1 MLPRAHG
8 SGLFTRGQTQV
19 MTVATLGTIREEQ
32 ILDDLGLDE
41 SKRYLHHY
49 NFPAYCVGET
59 RPIRGPGR
67 REIGHGALAE
77 RALLPVLPDEDKFP
91 YTIRLVSEVLE
102 SNGSSSMASVCGS
115 TLALMDAGVPVSAP
129 VAGIAMGLVS
139 GENGYAILSDI
150 QGMEDA
156 LGDMDFK
163 VAGTARG
170 ITALQLD
177 IKVQG
182 LGTDVLRQ
190 ALDQAREGRMFILGK
205 MTETIEKP
213 RPDLSPHAPRI
224 ITMTI
229 NTEKIRD
236 VIGPQGKVIR
246 RIIEETGTQI
256 DIEDDGRVFISA
268 ISEEAG
274 KQAVSII
281 ESLTKDVEVGKIY
294 LGKVVR
300 LMDFG
305 AFVEIIP
312 GVMGSS
318 GKEGLVHISQLD
330 ERRVNRVRDVVKE
343 GDEIIVKVT
352 DIDRQ
357 GRVNLSRKEAVRA
370 LRQKSE
376 K

>member
-1 MLPRAHG
+1 
-8 SGLFTRGQTQV
+8 
-19 MTVATLGTIREEQ
+19 
-32 ILDDLGLDE
+32 
-41 SKRYLHHY
+41 
-49 NFPAYCVGET
+49 
-59 RPIRGPGR
+59 
-67 REIGHGALAE
+67 
-77 RALLPVLPDEDKFP
+77 
-91 YTIRLVSEVLE
+91 
-102 SNGSSSMASVCGS
+102 
-115 TLALMDAGVPVSAP
+115 MDAGVPVAAP
-129 VAGIAMGLVS
+129 VAGIAMGLVM
-139 GENGYAILSDI
+139 GEDKFAVLSDI

-163 VAGTARG
+163 VAGTAAG

-182 LGTDVLRQ
+182 LTTDVLRQ
-190 ALDQAREGRMFILGK
+190 ALAQAKEGRMFILQK
-205 MTETIEKP
+205 MSEAIENP
-213 RPDLSPHAPRI
+213 RSELSPHAPRI

-229 NTEKIRD
+229 DTEKIRD

-246 RIIEETGTQI
+246 KIIEETGTQI

-268 ISEEAG
+268 TSEEAG
-274 KQAVSII
+274 KNAVNII
-281 ESLTKDVEVGKIY
+281 ESLTKDVEIGKVY

-330 ERRVNRVRDVVKE
+330 EQRVNRVRDVVKE

-357 GRVNLSRKEAVRA
+357 GRVNLSRKEA
-370 LRQKSE
+370 LRSLRKNKE